1 MEPIPEVLLSPQKI
15 SDRYPR
21 IQKILKSEQACC
33 YLLPFPGKKVAISS
47 SGNPEDMDP
56 DFSRYLHD
64 FITDVCNSTTQH
76 VKRHSD
82 GHILTGEELA
92 ENIKTLFNL
101 LQTKEF
107 GYSSSY
113 VSVKSWLIVLER
125 MLVLGREPGPVIT
138 QIHDSRLIKAAK
150 KELEDFVKEQDS
162 STKSMFNCLKTVP
175 RVMWTRLSTK
185 KDTILNHLKE
195 NLKSPGKNQIMNK
208 FETQIEKRIND
219 FYKSYKKRFCGCTA
233 AVGGLVGASLVAV
246 ATGGVMA
253 VGVAAT
259 TLTME
264 AAAVVTGSTV
274 GATVAGGSIGAG
286 IGAAVGMAKGRKK
299 QIPEEG
305 EGKPLL
311 GNDEGTLE
319 TK

>member
-113 VSVKSWLIVLER
+113 VS
-125 MLVLGREPGPVIT
+125 VIT

>member
-113 VSVKSWLIVLER
+113 VSVVTLLQDE
-125 MLVLGREPGPVIT
+125 
-138 QIHDSRLIKAAK
+138 RLIEDYQQ
-150 KELEDFVKEQDS
+150 ELEDFVKEQDS
-162 STKSMFNCLKTVP
+162 SAKSMSDCLKTVP

-185 KDTILNHLKE
+185 KDTILNHVKE